1 MGGFETSD
9 LWIISDPHIAMI
21 SLDQFVV
28 VLGIADTIRSDAVQ
42 QHLEPRTQA
51 AALDGPL
58 GTVYRG

>member
-1 MGGFETSD
+1 
-9 LWIISDPHIAMI
+9 MI
-21 SLDQFVV
+21 SLEQFVV